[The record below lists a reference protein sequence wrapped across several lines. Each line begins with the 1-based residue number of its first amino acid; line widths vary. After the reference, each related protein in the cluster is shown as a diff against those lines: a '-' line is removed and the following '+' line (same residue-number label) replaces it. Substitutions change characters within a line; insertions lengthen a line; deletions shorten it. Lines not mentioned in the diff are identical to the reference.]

1 MNYEIASLKDVHND
15 VEISVIVDGNE
26 YVVMMMKKYA
36 REYHHRNFA
45 SIEEAYAVFE
55 KLSKAVVMGLYSW
68 EDRLRILQ
76 GVLV

>member
-15 VEISVIVDGNE
+15 VEISVIVDGNK

-36 REYHHRNFA
+36 REYHHEHFA

-55 KLSKAVVMGLYSW
+55 KLSKAVVMSLYSW
-68 EDRLRILQ
+68 EDRVKILK
-76 GVLV
+76 GEM